1 MLRVENKVNVIVL
14 KSLNLRK
21 RLEFLK
27 EKWRY
32 IRPEDV
38 PKYRARGYVVE
49 RGPRGGWRVRYDE
62 SGRPVKSQQVMSTS
76 SVQVPEPL
84 MNAIKNTSYEQDF
97 VNNLKN
103 LTSGDK
109 DKALQSYYKLRE
121 LLRKIKK
128 EGHIDYRLRNK
139 MYGKL
144 RDYFRK
150 TYGFDPAKEKIEQ
163 SRQKIESKLKEES
176 RKEKWLRT
184 LQDNKVQEINVERG
198 TVKVEREDSVIK
210 IDGKLNVGKLKGK
223 ASIQLS
229 PSENGYNVTG
239 NIKYVIRNYN
249 VYGGE
254 SIKPMLEIEEFLRLV
269 PVQAEAKIYYSSTG
283 ELYKYFKV
291 PKSEIDK
298 WENRGYDIRYFD
310 GKYIVV
316 RRKSGGGYMYFG
328 DKPVEVT
335 VKMNGRFIRS
345 KKKTDK
351 LLRALSQIFGR
362 DLYSKDVLDV
372 LMSG

>member
-1 MLRVENKVNVIVL
+1 M
-14 KSLNLRK
+14 
-21 RLEFLK
+21 
-27 EKWRY
+27 
-32 IRPEDV
+32 
-38 PKYRARGYVVE
+38 
-49 RGPRGGWRVRYDE
+49 
-62 SGRPVKSQQVMSTS
+62 
-76 SVQVPEPL
+76 
-84 MNAIKNTSYEQDF
+84 
-97 VNNLKN
+97 
-103 LTSGDK
+103 
-109 DKALQSYYKLRE
+109 
-121 LLRKIKK
+121 
-128 EGHIDYRLRNK
+128 
-139 MYGKL
+139 
-144 RDYFRK
+144 
-150 TYGFDPAKEKIEQ
+150 
-163 SRQKIESKLKEES
+163 
-176 RKEKWLRT
+176 RT